1 MNKES
6 SRCFVRFNNGKKTL
20 LKEINLE
27 TGEYKKTINLLEPKV
42 EKIRI
47 VKNYIY
53 YTVVKEG
60 VNALERQ
67 LYKQKLD

>member
-27 TGEYKKTINLLEPKV
+27 TGEYKKTINLLEPNV
-42 EKIRI
+42 EKIRM
-47 VKNYIY
+47 VKNYLY
-53 YTVVKEG
+53 YTVPIEG
-60 VNALERQ
+60 EYGMERQ